1 MSTAPVLIEKRKGG
15 RPRKNHHQDAAVLAA
30 NPSYLME
37 GGEIRLLG
45 TTLEQFLA
53 TPTQVQRLR
62 YREQLTLPAA
72 LEELAK
78 LRAISQIAAEEIN
91 QRATPEE
98 DSCMMCGKPMP
109 IGHKPI
115 QMVIVRDAAT
125 GTAQTKVLCS
135 IACVRLHNRK
145 RMGLDGAEHD
155 GIAGDIK

>member
-1 MSTAPVLIEKRKGG
+1 MSTAPVITERRKPG
-15 RPRKNHHQDAAVLAA
+15 RKPKVWENPHAADHYSGVDTGL
-30 NPSYLME
+30 
-37 GGEIRLLG
+37 LLG
-45 TTLEQFLA
+45 NFLA

-115 QMVIVRDAAT
+115 QMVIVRDVAT

-135 IACVRLHNRK
+135 IECVRQHNK
-145 RMGLDGAEHD
+145 QRMNLTHAEHA